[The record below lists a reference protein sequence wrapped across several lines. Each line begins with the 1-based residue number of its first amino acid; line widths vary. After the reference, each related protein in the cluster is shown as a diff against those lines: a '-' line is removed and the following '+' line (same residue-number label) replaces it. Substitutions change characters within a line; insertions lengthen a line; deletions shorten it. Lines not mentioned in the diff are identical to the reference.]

1 VLPRSTA
8 VLLAAIVIAAG
19 ARVHA
24 LDARIVE
31 LRAVG
36 PMVRATVDLRDLFP
50 EKFRDVLNA
59 GSPLHVRV
67 QAELWEDRPLW
78 DRIVRPALI
87 TVFRIVRDPITS
99 RIAVSDVVGTVQSTP
114 APPDPLSLR
123 VDVAPAE
130 AVSNSGRYYLRLIAT
145 VGTLAQKDIEQ
156 AGDAAFGVDDGS
168 VSIGKVGKMI
178 FSAVLQA
185 TDYLQSETAQATSSK
200 TSGRDVLGR

>member
-1 VLPRSTA
+1 MRRTTA
-8 VLLAAIVIAAG
+8 VLLAAMVISAA
-19 ARVHA
+19 AHVHA
-24 LDARIVE
+24 LEVRIVE

-50 EKFRDVLNA
+50 DKFRDVLSA

-99 RIAVSDVVGTVQSTP
+99 QIAVADAVGTVQSTP

-123 VDVAPAE
+123 VDVAPAD
-130 AVSNSGRYYLRLIAT
+130 AVSNDGRYYLRLIT
-145 VGTLAQKDIEQ
+145 TIGTLAQKDIEQ
-156 AGDAAFGVDDGS
+156 AGDAAFGQDDGS

-200 TSGRDVLGR
+200 ASGRDILRR